1 MAQIPFEEVYPLDT
15 IVRIRK
21 TGLFARIT
29 FQTFLCDKRTFQ
41 HYLAE
46 VEGKEG
52 NYCIFHQDVELE
64 CLPVQNLNN
73 ANPT

>member
-1 MAQIPFEEVYPLDT
+1 MAQVPFEEVYPLDT

-29 FQTFLCDKRTFQ
+29 HRTFLKDGRTFQ

-46 VEGKEG
+46 IDGREG
-52 NYCIFHQDVELE
+52 NYCIFHQDVDLE
-64 CLPVQNLNN
+64 CLPRKQINLEND
-73 ANPT
+73 